1 MSMNDEQ
8 ASEQVDQEQPAAES
22 CEQKRLDELDVM
34 LVDDHELIRQGLA
47 GAFDRAGG
55 FRVIAQAGTVAEALS
70 QARETGPAVVVTD
83 LSLPDGSGLEIV
95 RTLRSEHPDMG
106 IVVLTM
112 HAGDDQIF
120 AAMEAGASSFVGKHV
135 PSEDVI
141 AAARQA
147 TAMPNTFTCADLA
160 GAMVRRLSS
169 STPTLTPRE
178 LDVLRLLADGLSAAA
193 IAGQL
198 YISESTVKAH
208 VSRIYE
214 KLGAANKAQAL
225 MTSIRLGLLGGPM
238 AP

>member
-1 MSMNDEQ
+1 MSE
-8 ASEQVDQEQPAAES
+8 V
-22 CEQKRLDELDVM
+22 LDLM

-47 GAFDRAGG
+47 GAFTRAGG
-55 FRVIAQAGTVAEALS
+55 FEVIGQATSVAEALHVLDKVH
-70 QARETGPAVVVTD
+70 PAVLVTD

-95 RTLRSEHPDMG
+95 RAARTAVPEMG

-112 HAGDDQIF
+112 HSGDDQIF
-120 AAMEAGASSFVGKHV
+120 ASMEAGASAFVGKHV

-147 TAMPNTFTCADLA
+147 ALMPTTFTCADLA
-160 GAMVRRLSS
+160 GAMIRRLN
-169 STPTLTPRE
+169 STTPNLTERE
-178 LDVLRLLADGLSAAA
+178 TGVLELLSEGLSATA

-208 VSRIYE
+208 ISRIYD

-225 MTSIRLGLLGGPM
+225 MTAIRLGLIGGS
-238 AP
+238 APR

>member
-1 MSMNDEQ
+1 MS
-8 ASEQVDQEQPAAES
+8 
-22 CEQKRLDELDVM
+22 DELDVM

-47 GAFDRAGG
+47 GAFERAGG
-55 FRVIAQAGTVAEALS
+55 FRVTTQAGTVAAALLM
-70 QARETGPAVVVTD
+70 AREAAPAVLVTD

-95 RTLRSEHPDMG
+95 RALRADHPEMG

-112 HAGDDQIF
+112 HSGDDQIF
-120 AAMEAGASSFVGKHV
+120 AAMEAGASSFVGKHA
-135 PSEDVI
+135 PSEDVV

-147 TAMPNTFTCADLA
+147 AAMPNTFTCADLA

-169 STPTLTPRE
+169 STPSLTARE
-178 LDVLRLLADGLSAAA
+178 LDVLRLLADGLSATA
-193 IAGQL
+193 IAGEL

-225 MTSIRLGLLGGPM
+225 MAAIRLGLLGGPT
-238 AP
+238 AL

>member
-1 MSMNDEQ
+1 MSE
-8 ASEQVDQEQPAAES
+8 V
-22 CEQKRLDELDVM
+22 LDLM

-47 GAFDRAGG
+47 GAFTRAGG
-55 FRVIAQAGTVAEALS
+55 FEVIGQAASVAEALHVLDDVH
-70 QARETGPAVVVTD
+70 PAVLVTD

-95 RTLRSEHPDMG
+95 RAARTAVPEMG

-112 HAGDDQIF
+112 HSGDDQIF
-120 AAMEAGASSFVGKHV
+120 ASMEAGASAFVGKHV

-147 TAMPNTFTCADLA
+147 ALMPTTFTCADLA
-160 GAMVRRLSS
+160 GAMIRRLN
-169 STPTLTPRE
+169 STTPNLTERE
-178 LDVLRLLADGLSAAA
+178 TGVLELLSEGLSATA

-208 VSRIYE
+208 ISRIYD

-225 MTSIRLGLLGGPM
+225 MTAIRLGLIGGS
-238 AP
+238 APR